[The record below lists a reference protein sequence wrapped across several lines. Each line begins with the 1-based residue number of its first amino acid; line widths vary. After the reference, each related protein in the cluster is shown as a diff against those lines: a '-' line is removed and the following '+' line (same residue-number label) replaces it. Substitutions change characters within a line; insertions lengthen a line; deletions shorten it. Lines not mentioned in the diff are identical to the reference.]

1 LEKHLFHRP
10 IPSMKKALLLTGLIA
25 AAALLTGL
33 TATSRAAYETAP
45 YTMLQKDGP
54 VEIRDYPPLTIVSA
68 SVPID
73 ADRDGRF
80 MKLFGYISGKNEK
93 QEKIEMTTPVFMD
106 QAGGQSKMSFVVPAK
121 VAAAGA
127 PGSGAD
133 DIMVGTRPPGRYA
146 VLRFNGLQR
155 KANEEQALAELRQW
169 LAVQKLTPTGEP
181 VFAYYDSPWTPGPL
195 RRNEVMLPLPL
206 PAAKK

>member
-1 LEKHLFHRP
+1 
-10 IPSMKKALLLTGLIA
+10 MKKSLILTGILA
-25 AAALLTGL
+25 AVSLCAGL
-33 TATSRAAYETAP
+33 TATSHAAYETAP
-45 YTMLQKDGP
+45 YTMLQKEGP
-54 VEIRDYPPLTIVSA
+54 VEVRDYPALTTVSA
-68 SVPID
+68 TAPVE

-127 PGSGAD
+127 PGSGVP
-133 DIMVGTRPPGRYA
+133 DIIVATRPPGRYA

-155 KANEEQALAELRQW
+155 KANEEQALAELRKW
-169 LAVQKLTPTGEP
+169 LISQKLTPTGDP
-181 VFAYYDSPWTPGPL
+181 VFAYYDSPWTPGPM
-195 RRNEVMLPLPL
+195 RRNEVMLALPTE
-206 PAAKK
+206 KK

>member
-1 LEKHLFHRP
+1 
-10 IPSMKKALLLTGLIA
+10 MKKALILTGLIA

-169 LAVQKLTPTGEP
+169 LAVQKLTPSGEP

>member
-1 LEKHLFHRP
+1 
-10 IPSMKKALLLTGLIA
+10 MKKVLILTGLIA
-25 AAALLTGL
+25 AAGLLISL

-45 YTMLQKDGP
+45 YTMLQKEGP

-68 SVPID
+68 SAPID

-155 KANEEQALAELRQW
+155 KANEQKALAELRQW
-169 LAVQKLTPTGEP
+169 LAIQKLTPIGEP
-181 VFAYYDSPWTPGPL
+181 VFAYYNSPWTPGFL
-195 RRNEVMLPLPL
+195 RRNEVMLPLPM

>member
-1 LEKHLFHRP
+1 
-10 IPSMKKALLLTGLIA
+10 MNKALILTGLIA
-25 AAALLTGL
+25 AAGLLTGL

-45 YTMLQKDGP
+45 YTVLQKEGP
-54 VEIRDYPPLTIVSA
+54 VEIRDYPALTTVSA
-68 SVPID
+68 TAPVD

-106 QAGGQSKMSFVVPAK
+106 QAGGQSKMSFAVPAK

-127 PGSGAD
+127 PGSGAE
-133 DIMVGTRPPGRYA
+133 DITLGTRPPGRFA

-155 KANEEQALAELRQW
+155 KANEEQALAELRKW
-169 LAVQKLTPTGEP
+169 LASQKLTPTGEP
-181 VFAYYDSPWTPGPL
+181 VFAYYDSPWTPGPM

-206 PAAKK
+206 PAGKK